1 MDIPSFVL
9 DPKTMKKRV
18 LYAVASVL
26 DKEGVLSTS
35 LGEKHHG
42 RLCNYTPDG
51 LLLKGFSEA
60 AQEPICQPFSKGSF
74 ENLFFYNVAPPS
86 LKKFKTDTQISKSRG
101 SDWRQS
107 GEESAMVFRSKAA
120 YGSEGEMLRME
131 EDFSSFN
138 QFKVNETKFGVTTN
152 YLDELYTT
160 PKVDEGELTREQVTR
175 AERVKREIL
184 SKSKTDEVTEDN
196 EEAAFSAVLGHGRF
210 SNMKPK
216 GETKQ
221 QRRQKEPERKEVK
234 AAALVAGI
242 ESYVPET
249 KSTTPLI
256 EPPIS
261 VTAQSSKEQHTSGI
275 TRLSPHD
282 WETELVT

>member
-1 MDIPSFVL
+1 MDTHSIVL

-42 RLCNYTPDG
+42 RLCDYTPEG

-60 AQEPICQPFSKGSF
+60 DQEPISQPFSKGSF
-74 ENLFFYNVAPPS
+74 ESLSFYNVAPPS

-101 SDWRQS
+101 
-107 GEESAMVFRSKAA
+107 GKTRSLEKW
-120 YGSEGEMLRME
+120 EGEGEGETLRME

-138 QFKVNETKFGVTTN
+138 QFKVNETKFGLTTN

-160 PKVDEGELTREQVTR
+160 PKVNERELTREQVTR
-175 AERVKREIL
+175 AERVEREIL

-234 AAALVAGI
+234 AAALVAEI
-242 ESYVPET
+242 ESYAPET

-256 EPPIS
+256 QSPDC
-261 VTAQSSKEQHTSGI
+261 VTTQFLEGTADFMDN
-275 TRLSPHD
+275 RLSPHD
-282 WETELVT
+282 WETDVVT